1 MFFKLVRTIYV
12 YKVYNCYVYKVSRS
26 CLQSFAVMSTK
37 FRGDKLSY
45 YPYWDNISKF
55 WSGCAVVFF
64 VNYTLCGGHERRGTP
79 WKMENGAIVLCGG
92 QTYGE
97 SSSYI
102 G

>member
-64 VNYTLCGGHERRGTP
+64 WSITHSAGGMNGGVP
-79 WKMENGAIVLCGG
+79 PGKWKMAQLYSAGVRHMASPAVI
-92 QTYGE
+92 
-97 SSSYI
+97 
-102 G
+102 